1 MLKCGDCE
9 ITIERDE
16 ITNFDVIMLGVIVG
30 MFEEDG
36 S

>member
-1 MLKCGDCE
+1 MLKCGDC
-9 ITIERDE
+9 E